1 MTAKFWRIKFPFEY
15 EMSPKEI
22 RTGTNWV
29 TLKLKNVGM
38 SALNELD
45 VQLHSMDTYNLTV
58 FGTGL
63 FGAGEYLPYL
73 GLNMEKELVFRV
85 NAIGSAEI
93 YATVTGR
100 KDGDYIC
107 LVTYFSPSIV

>member
-15 EMSPKEI
+15 EMSPTEM

-45 VQLHSMDTYNLTV
+45 VQLHSMDTYN
-58 FGTGL
+58 
-63 FGAGEYLPYL
+63 
-73 GLNMEKELVFRV
+73 
-85 NAIGSAEI
+85 
-93 YATVTGR
+93 
-100 KDGDYIC
+100 
-107 LVTYFSPSIV
+107 